1 MQTSS
6 RQFRS
11 IIVAIA
17 AAVLIYQLILPPV
30 VALADNGDFAKVI
43 RLFGLIGRVHERP
56 YADTIYEFHPD
67 QRWASGF
74 RSSEF
79 LLVIPALALG
89 RVLSKDGTFDIR
101 YIGVVHIALFLL
113 AVWLF
118 VPLLLNLR
126 RGRRW
131 LICALA
137 LLVFTDVMY
146 AVGLNSFYMDEPA
159 YLFLLLSTV
168 LYLRLLRWH
177 NRMDAVLLSIS
188 VLLLVGSKT
197 QHAILGFWIAGLLV
211 SMRNALLPKGGRFM
225 TFAAV
230 CLCLT
235 AVFMFW
241 KGAGPQYSV
250 DSTYNVTF
258 FRLLPRSKDV
268 PRTLAELGLDDSY
281 RPYIGKHCFM
291 PGSRMDD
298 PTFVSAFSERVSMPK
313 IGAYYLHHPA
323 YVYRD
328 VRASLSDAGGHR
340 MFGNFD
346 RSQGY
351 PEYFESHAFAL
362 WSDFK
367 TYCFKGHG
375 PRYVFTFLIAGTL
388 LCALAYTRRRR
399 LPAGTLPAVLVLAG
413 MALSELMIASLA
425 DPLEIARHHLIF
437 FELFDLMLLSIV
449 GVLLAGHTPNNENHQ
464 RSTWGTD

>member
-1 MQTSS
+1 MQASS
-6 RQFRS
+6 PSRRFRS

-17 AAVLIYQLILPPV
+17 AAILIYQLILPPV

-43 RLFGLIGRVHERP
+43 RRFGLIGRVHERP
-56 YADTIYEFHPD
+56 YADTIYDFHPD
-67 QRWASGF
+67 QRWVSGF

-79 LLVIPALALG
+79 QLVIPALALG

-101 YIGVVHIALFLL
+101 YIGVVHIAIFLL
-113 AVWLF
+113 ALWLF

-126 RGRRW
+126 RGYRW
-131 LICALA
+131 LLCALA
-137 LLVFTDVMY
+137 LLAFTDVMY

-177 NRMDAVLLSIS
+177 NQMDAVLLSIS
-188 VLLLVGSKT
+188 ALLLVGAKT

-211 SMRNALLPKGGRFM
+211 LTRNVLLPKGRRLM
-225 TFAAV
+225 TFTAV

-235 AVFMFW
+235 AVFMFL
-241 KGAGPQYSV
+241 KGAGPQYTV

-298 PTFVSAFSERVSMPK
+298 PTFVSAFRERVSMPK
-313 IGAYYLHHPA
+313 IAVYYLHHPA

-328 VRASLSDAGGHR
+328 VRAALSDAGGHR
-340 MFGNFD
+340 FFGNID

-351 PEYFESHAFAL
+351 PEYFESRAFAL

-367 TYCFKGHG
+367 TYCFEGRG
-375 PRYVFTFLIAGTL
+375 ARYLFTFLISGTL
-388 LCALAYTRRRR
+388 LYALAYVRRSR
-399 LPAGTLPAVLVLAG
+399 LPAGTLPAVFVLAG
-413 MALSELMIASLA
+413 MAFSELMIASLA
-425 DPLEIARHHLIF
+425 DPLEIARHHFIF
-437 FELFDLMLLSIV
+437 FELFDLMLLSII
-449 GVLLAGHTPNNENHQ
+449 GVLLAGHAPNIEDQ
-464 RSTWGTD
+464 RSI